1 MFRPIATSALALI
14 LGAGAALADLS
25 PADVWAN
32 IERSLADSG
41 TLVEIG
47 NRDES
52 TDRLVLDN
60 VTLSAPPEAEGSF
73 VMTMPRMILED
84 AGGGQVRSTIEGDMT
99 MTGRFADPSGEEG
112 GMDLILQMPGNQT
125 LSSGSV
131 EDMRH
136 VSTVPELRL
145 TGTTTDLDGQTPL
158 VLTMTGLEGSQAI
171 RLRETGGNEQ
181 DFTFTAE
188 STELTFAAAQPEGA
202 DVPAQNVDARLRIE
216 SLDMTGTG
224 FTPGD
229 GTSMDADPSAALRA
243 GMLADVSFTTGAIT
257 GSFASDGTNAFG
269 EPEQGSGSFAA
280 AGSELTV
287 KLSAEGLEIGG
298 SGTGMSVSTE
308 DPAMGMT
315 MSYDIAEA
323 AMRIAMPLLA
333 SDQPQPFALRYVLD
347 QMTLDDSLWAM
358 FDPEGQMPRDPASL
372 NIDVDGKLML
382 TADLMDSDQQMAD
395 TPPLMPLSLNV
406 NRIAVA
412 AVGATAE
419 VSGALTFGD
428 DPTMPDGRMTG
439 DVTGVNTLLD
449 TLVAMGVVPQ
459 DQVMGARMMM
469 AMFARPVDGD
479 QNRLRTE
486 MEFRQDGSIFANGQQ
501 VK

>member
-14 LGAGAALADLS
+14 LGSGAALADLA

-52 TDRLVLDN
+52 AGRLVLEN
-60 VTLSAPPEAEGSF
+60 VALSAPPEAEGSF
-73 VMTMPRMILED
+73 VMTIPRMIFEAQTSD
-84 AGGGQVRSTIEGDMT
+84 QVRSTIEGDMT
-99 MTGRFADPSGEEG
+99 MTGRFTDPSGEES
-112 GMDLILQMPGNQT
+112 GMDLVLQMPGNET
-125 LSSGSV
+125 LSSGSI

-136 VSTVPELRL
+136 VMMVPELRL

-158 VLTMTGLEGSQAI
+158 VLTMNGLQGSQAI
-171 RLRETGGNEQ
+171 RLRENGGNEQ
-181 DFTFTAE
+181 DFSFTAE
-188 STELTFAAAQPEGA
+188 STDLTFAAAQPEEGEL
-202 DVPAQNVDARLRIE
+202 PAQNVEANLRIE
-216 SLDMTGTG
+216 ALALTGTSVS
-224 FTPGD
+224 PGD
-229 GTSMDADPSAALRA
+229 GTSMDTDPAAALRA
-243 GMLADVSFTTGAIT
+243 GMMADLSFTTGAVA
-257 GSFASDGTNAFG
+257 GSFASDTTNDLG
-269 EPEQGSGSFAA
+269 ESEQGNGRFTAASSDFA
-280 AGSELTV
+280 V
-287 KLSAEGLEIGG
+287 KLSAEGVEIAGT
-298 SGTGMSVSTE
+298 GTGMSVTTE

-347 QMTLDDSLWAM
+347 RVTLDDSLWSM

-382 TADLMDSDQQMAD
+382 TSDLLDADQQMAQ

-406 NRIAVA
+406 NRIGLA

-419 VSGALTFGD
+419 VTGALTFGD
-428 DPTMPDGRMTG
+428 DPTAPEGRLTG
-439 DVTGVNTLLD
+439 DFTGVNTLLD

-459 DQVMGARMMM
+459 DQVMATRMMM